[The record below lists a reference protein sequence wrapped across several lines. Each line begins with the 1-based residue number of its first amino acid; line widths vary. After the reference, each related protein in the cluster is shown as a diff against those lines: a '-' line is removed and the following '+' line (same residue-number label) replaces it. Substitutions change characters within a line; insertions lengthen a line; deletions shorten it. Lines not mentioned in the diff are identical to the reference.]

1 MTLAKIASLLLEPRG
16 TRYVGRHR
24 APDQTRV
31 VAVASVPRQPIAA
44 VPTAD

>member
-1 MTLAKIASLLLEPRG
+1 MTLNTIAALLFEPRG

-31 VAVASVPRQPIAA
+31 VAVASVPRPPITA